1 MLLPLQNLHQSRS
14 DYLLSFVF
22 ARLIF
27 LVLEVG
33 AVIIF
38 ARLMFSY
45 TMQGSLTAMVSLVL
59 TGAFAFSG
67 IGLLLASRATTLEGA
82 SGLINLVM
90 MPMWLLSGTFFSSER
105 FPAFLQPFIKV
116 LPLTAL
122 NDALRAVMNEGTTLA
137 DNVTLLC
144 VLLAWAVLSFI
155 IALKVFRWQ

>member
-82 SGLINLVM
+82 SGLINLKPVHK
-90 MPMWLLSGTFFSSER
+90 SKCCF
-105 FPAFLQPFIKV
+105 
-116 LPLTAL
+116 L
-122 NDALRAVMNEGTTLA
+122 NDFANFGRILA
-137 DNVTLLC
+137 P
-144 VLLAWAVLSFI
+144 SFS
-155 IALKVFRWQ
+155 

>member
-1 MLLPLQNLHQSRS
+1 MTSEAKSKKVDNARKLCGFVNLIYAQSS
-14 DYLLSFVF
+14 
-22 ARLIF
+22 
-27 LVLEVG
+27 
-33 AVIIF
+33 
-38 ARLMFSY
+38 
-45 TMQGSLTAMVSLVL
+45 
-59 TGAFAFSG
+59 
-67 IGLLLASRATTLEGA
+67 
-82 SGLINLVM
+82 INLVM